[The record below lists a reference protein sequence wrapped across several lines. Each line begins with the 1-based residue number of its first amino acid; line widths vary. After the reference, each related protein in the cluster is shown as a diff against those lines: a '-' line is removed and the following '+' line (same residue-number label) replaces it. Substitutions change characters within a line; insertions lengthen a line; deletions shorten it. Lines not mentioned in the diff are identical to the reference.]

1 MLWFLLITDIWGA
14 YYKTAWWN
22 ILLCVLETTT
32 AYDPTGRTAYIEG
45 CKKVGV
51 VPASYF
57 LRHMNDPHLSMKH
70 HGLGSQGMRA
80 IAMSLVVCGPWQC
93 HRQRERSKTHFLNP
107 YHLFDTFQNWGNDF
121 ITIQWV
127 I

>member
-1 MLWFLLITDIWGA
+1 MIFANNRYMEVLI
-14 YYKTAWWN
+14 KTVRCN

-80 IAMSLVVCGPWQC
+80 IAMSLVVCGP
-93 HRQRERSKTHFLNP
+93 
-107 YHLFDTFQNWGNDF
+107 
-121 ITIQWV
+121 
-127 I
+127 

>member
-1 MLWFLLITDIWGA
+1 MSLT
-14 YYKTAWWN
+14 
-22 ILLCVLETTT
+22 ETTT

-80 IAMSLVVCGPWQC
+80 IAMSLVVRCSLRC
-93 HRQRERSKTHFLNP
+93 VAL
-107 YHLFDTFQNWGNDF
+107 
-121 ITIQWV
+121 WV
-127 I
+127 NIGTDQV